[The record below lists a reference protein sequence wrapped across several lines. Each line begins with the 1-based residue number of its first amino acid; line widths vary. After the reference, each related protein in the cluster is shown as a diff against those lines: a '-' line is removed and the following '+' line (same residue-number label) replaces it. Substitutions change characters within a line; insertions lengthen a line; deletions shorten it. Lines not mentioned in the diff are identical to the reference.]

1 MDCSSK
7 ILRICVCIVHSV
19 HCQSHTF
26 RSWCPTL
33 TRSRSRSLE
42 TFKGRSQSQSRSPTR
57 KWGLRIPDVERESK
71 IAGRSKLVTIII
83 NCFWLKSCVRW
94 AAGHGRVNWQL
105 ETCAGRQMC
114 SLTHPSTVKNFP
126 YPHSPLTNS
135 SLTHTH
141 PAQSFPSPALIP
153 RNHHTFPQFP
163 ANFFICR
170 PIYFR
175 LLHSLSNIIC

>member
-1 MDCSSK
+1 MHLPMAPRGLYRFVLSSSCTPIHSLLNAVTLSDCFYICK
-7 ILRICVCIVHSV
+7 LATRNLAKLRLCLNFMSIN
-19 HCQSHTF
+19 
-26 RSWCPTL
+26 L
-33 TRSRSRSLE
+33 TGMSALE
-42 TFKGRSQSQSRSPTR
+42 TS
-57 KWGLRIPDVERESK
+57 
-71 IAGRSKLVTIII
+71 
-83 NCFWLKSCVRW
+83 
-94 AAGHGRVNWQL
+94 
-105 ETCAGRQMC
+105 AGRQMC

-126 YPHSPLTNS
+126 HPHSPLSNF